1 MVSNREISSVHLE
14 GELWTARSWVGNRSA
29 ENVFL
34 LEVEEV
40 LLAHDEIVG
49 VMVFGVADDEFGQRL
64 AVQVV
69 RRPGGSIDD
78 DEIRSLVGTR
88 LARCTVPRDV
98 TFVGG
103 LPRNATGKLL
113 RRPSR

>member
-1 MVSNREISSVHLE
+1 MI
-14 GELWTARSWVGNRSA
+14 
-29 ENVFL
+29 NVNIR
-34 LEVEEV
+34 
-40 LLAHDEIVG
+40 HDEIVD
-49 VMVFGVADDEFGQRL
+49 VMVFGATDDEFGQRL
-64 AVQVV
+64 VAQVV
-69 RRPGGSIDD
+69 RRRGGSIDD

-88 LARCTVPRDV
+88 LARCTVHRDV